1 MRISDWSSDVCSSD
15 LLAERAFGAPID
27 IGEARATLDTRI
39 AALHRRAHALM
50 DRLDIAPGAIAARFD
65 AAFDDPRWRYADSDA
80 GRDRAAADMNHWLDA
95 VRPHLADWLGP
106 LPPAC
111 ANVAVRRLTPQE
123 IAAGKGGYRIVPD
136 ADSRGF
142 YVVDLKEI
150 ARRPRW
156 SLRSVVH
163 HELPPRHIAQFATEA
178 ETPPHP
184 VRTPPPGGEVRGRW

>member
-1 MRISDWSSDVCSSD
+1 MCPRPPRSPRSDTLFPYPPSSRS
-15 LLAERAFGAPID
+15 
-27 IGEARATLDTRI
+27 
-39 AALHRRAHALM
+39 
-50 DRLDIAPGAIAARFD
+50 
-65 AAFDDPRWRYADSDA
+65 
-80 GRDRAAADMNHWLDA
+80 WL
-95 VRPHLADWLGP
+95 WP

-111 ANVAVRRLTPQE
+111 ANVAVRRLSPQD

-163 HELPPRHIAQFATEA
+163 HELLPGPMVQLPNEAQ
-178 ETPPHP
+178 
-184 VRTPPPGGEVRGRW
+184 TPPPPVRAP

>member
-1 MRISDWSSDVCSSD
+1 
-15 LLAERAFGAPID
+15 
-27 IGEARATLDTRI
+27 
-39 AALHRRAHALM
+39 M

-163 HELPPRHIAQFATEA
+163 HELLPGHMVQLPIEAQ
-178 ETPPHP
+178 TPPHP
-184 VRTPPPGGEVRGRW
+184 VRALYSGGYVEGWARSEEHTSELQSLMRISYAVFCL

>member
-1 MRISDWSSDVCSSD
+1 MISTPLSPHPPLC
-15 LLAERAFGAPID
+15 RA
-27 IGEARATLDTRI
+27 
-39 AALHRRAHALM
+39 
-50 DRLDIAPGAIAARFD
+50 
-65 AAFDDPRWRYADSDA
+65 WC
-80 GRDRAAADMNHWLDA
+80 
-95 VRPHLADWLGP
+95 GP

-111 ANVAVRRLTPQE
+111 ANARVRRLTPQE

-163 HELPPRHIAQFATEA
+163 HELLPGHMVQLPIEAQ
-178 ETPPHP
+178 TPPHP
-184 VRTPPPGGEVRGRW
+184 VRALYSGGYVEGWARSEEHTSELQSLMRISYAVFCL

>member
-15 LLAERAFGAPID
+15 L
-27 IGEARATLDTRI
+27 
-39 AALHRRAHALM
+39 
-50 DRLDIAPGAIAARFD
+50 
-65 AAFDDPRWRYADSDA
+65 
-80 GRDRAAADMNHWLDA
+80 
-95 VRPHLADWLGP
+95 
-106 LPPAC
+106 
-111 ANVAVRRLTPQE
+111 VAVRRLTPQE

-163 HELPPRHIAQFATEA
+163 HELLPGHMVQLPIEAQ
-178 ETPPHP
+178 
-184 VRTPPPGGEVRGRW
+184 TPPPPVRALSSGGYVEGWAIFAEALRLEERGVGKGGARTWRARWSPEQ

>member
-1 MRISDWSSDVCSSD
+1 
-15 LLAERAFGAPID
+15 
-27 IGEARATLDTRI
+27 
-39 AALHRRAHALM
+39 
-50 DRLDIAPGAIAARFD
+50 
-65 AAFDDPRWRYADSDA
+65 
-80 GRDRAAADMNHWLDA
+80 MNHWLDA

-163 HELPPRHIAQFATEA
+163 HELLPGHM
-178 ETPPHP
+178 
-184 VRTPPPGGEVRGRW
+184 VRSEERRVGKECVSTCRSRWSPYH

>member
-1 MRISDWSSDVCSSD
+1 
-15 LLAERAFGAPID
+15 
-27 IGEARATLDTRI
+27 
-39 AALHRRAHALM
+39 
-50 DRLDIAPGAIAARFD
+50 
-65 AAFDDPRWRYADSDA
+65 
-80 GRDRAAADMNHWLDA
+80 MNHWLDA

-142 YVVDLKEI
+142 YVVELKEI

-163 HELPPRHIAQFATEA
+163 HDLLPGHMVQLPIE
-178 ETPPHP
+178 EI
-184 VRTPPPGGEVRGRW
+184 GRGSGRAGVCRVG